1 MSLDIAYRLRR
12 FLASAPQAVWPI
24 QTLEISHSAMS
35 RAFCLWREPYA
46 GDVTT
51 EAGSILT
58 MLPCNIETKL
68 AGSQGHLDQK
78 FDIRLGLIEA
88 VEQDQFQTEMD
99 RVPLNTKEKVR
110 VVYREYLSDD
120 LGTPQAVA
128 FLQAESITYTLGA
141 ASISAVSPRLNV
153 TRTGELY
160 VPREIPM
167 LRGFL

>member
-1 MSLDIAYRLRR
+1 MSIDIGSRLRR

-24 QTLEISHSAMS
+24 QTIQISHPAMS
-35 RAFCLWREPYA
+35 RAFYLWREPYA
-46 GDVTT
+46 GQVTT
-51 EAGSILT
+51 EDGSVVT
-58 MLPCNIETKL
+58 MQPCNIETKL

-88 VEQDQFQTEMD
+88 AEQDQFQAEMD
-99 RVPLNTKEKVR
+99 RVPLATKEKVR

-120 LGTPQAVA
+120 LSESQAVA
-128 FLQAESITYTLGA
+128 VLQAESITYMLGA
-141 ASISAVSPRLNV
+141 AGISAVSPRLNV